1 MKFIRFIL
9 LLIHLGVVS
18 LLGATLL
25 NAYIPPKIFSFLNFL
40 SLGFPALFIIHVFL
54 TLIWIFTWKK
64 RAIFFLLIS
73 VLFFNPVRR
82 WINVSPKSEVT
93 PNLKILTMNV
103 KGGKLG
109 EEKIKNYIQKTD
121 ADIVFLQEN
130 STMQFPNT
138 VTYPVNYPLTTI
150 ITKHKILNH
159 NNFKK
164 YDYSFYADIEIN
176 GKPVRCINIY
186 LEPFFLEKSMVKP
199 RQDAETNTLKFRKLV
214 SKMRPTFK
222 IHQEQIEKIRKAIKD
237 SPYPVIVA
245 GDFNSVPNS
254 WEYFN
259 LNDGLKDTF
268 VEVGNGS
275 ATSFHD
281 YKVPIRI
288 DYILTSP
295 SIKPISYNVD
305 RSVKLSDHFPV
316 IGTFKF

>member
-9 LLIHLGVVS
+9 LLIHLVVVV
-18 LLGATLL
+18 LLCATLL
-25 NAYIPPKIFSFLNFL
+25 NAYVPPKIFSFLNFL
-40 SLGFPALFIIHVFL
+40 SLGFPALLIVHAFL
-54 TLIWIFTWKK
+54 TLIWIFSWKK

-73 VLFFNPVRR
+73 ALFFNPARR
-82 WINVSPKSEVT
+82 WINFSPKPEET

-103 KGGKLG
+103 KGGKFG

-130 STMQFPNT
+130 STLQFSNA

-159 NNFKK
+159 NNFKT
-164 YDYSFYADIEIN
+164 YDYSFYTDIEVN

-186 LEPFFLEKSMVKP
+186 LEPFSLEKSMVKP
-199 RQDAETNTLKFRKLV
+199 TQDVETNTLKFRKLV

-222 IHQEQIEKIRKAIKD
+222 IHQEQIEKIKKAIKD

-245 GDFNSVPNS
+245 GDFNSVPSS

-259 LNDGLKDTF
+259 LIEGLKDAF

-281 YKVPIRI
+281 YKIPIRI
-288 DYILTSP
+288 DYIFASP
-295 SIKPISYNVD
+295 SIKPISYKVD
-305 RSVKLSDHFPV
+305 RSEKLSDHFPV